1 MLHDWQSDKHYCRES
16 EEVLMTIMKETKS
29 GKYIVYDKK
38 GKIVIMS
45 RDKRVCQQVLT
56 RLQTE
61 KE

>member
-16 EEVLMTIMKETKS
+16 EEVLMSMMKETKS
-29 GKYIVYDKK
+29 GKYIVYDKQ
-38 GKIVIMS
+38 GKIVIIS
-45 RDKRVCQQVLT
+45 RDKKVCQQILT

>member
-16 EEVLMTIMKETKS
+16 KKVLMSIMKETKS
-29 GKYIVYDKK
+29 GKYIVYDKQ

-45 RDKRVCQQVLT
+45 RNKRVCQQVLT

>member
-1 MLHDWQSDKHYCRES
+1 MS
-16 EEVLMTIMKETKS
+16 IMKETKS
-29 GKYIVYDKK
+29 GKYIVYDKQ

-45 RDKRVCQQVLT
+45 RNKRVCQQVLT